1 MVTLGMSYRVVPG
14 REEKFERVFDAVV
27 DQLAAVEG
35 HVRTRL
41 FRACDGASPEEGA
54 EYLIQSEWRDRR
66 SFDAFLDSSVFAR
79 VTAWGG
85 REILRDR
92 PEHAIYE
99 RKERV
104 GDRANERVDCPVAH
118 AS

>member
-14 REEKFERVFDAVV
+14 REEEFERVFDAVV

-41 FRACDGASPEEGA
+41 FRACDGPSPPEGA

-66 SFDAFLDSSVFAR
+66 SFDAFIASSVFAR

-92 PEHAIYE
+92 PEHTIYE
-99 RKERV
+99 GGERA
-104 GDRANERVDCPVAH
+104 GERAERRAACPVAH

>member
-14 REEKFERVFDAVV
+14 REEEFERVFDSVV
-27 DQLAAVEG
+27 EQLAAVDG

-41 FRACDGASPEEGA
+41 LQACDGASPDEGA
-54 EYLIQSEWRDRR
+54 EYVIQSEWRDRR

-92 PEHAIYE
+92 PEHTIYE
-99 RKERV
+99 RGERL
-104 GDRANERVDCPVAH
+104 GERSDGRAGRAVARV
-118 AS
+118 S